1 MKMIKSKQIHARLKQ
16 AQALAELSSC
26 TRRKVGAL
34 IIDPVTLS
42 VVADGY
48 NGPPRKGPHLCG
60 GDGCLRDRL
69 EIKSGDQTAIG
80 CYHAEQNAIYNA
92 ARHGA
97 RTQDTVMIC
106 TTAPCL
112 NCARAIYHA
121 GIKTLYIPNE
131 SYTSSEG
138 VEFLAEYR
146 VMTFNILP

>member
-1 MKMIKSKQIHARLKQ
+1 MKMIKPKQIQARLKQ
-16 AQALAELSSC
+16 AEALAELSSC
-26 TRRKVGAL
+26 PRRKVGAL

-48 NGPPRKGPHLCG
+48 NGPPRKGPDLCG

-69 EIKSGDQTAIG
+69 EIKSGDQPALG
-80 CYHAEQNAIYNA
+80 CYHAEQNAICNA

-121 GIKTLYIPNE
+121 GIEALYTPHG
-131 SYTSSEG
+131 SYTNSDG
-138 VEFLAEYR
+138 VEFLAEYG